1 MIRVLG
7 SCLVFGGGGLL
18 WWRQLQERRRRRRV
32 LADLLRILRSI
43 QEEIRMTRRPLPELF
58 EKMTGHCGTEVAELL
73 QSMAVAI
80 AGGRDAD
87 ETWDTGVFRLPL
99 SNQVREILLGLT
111 FNGDEDKVCKE
122 VALVIYGLSNCAEEL
137 DRSRAEEDKRSAALC
152 FSGAA
157 LLVILLI

>member
-58 EKMTGHCGTEVAELL
+58 EKMTGYCGTEVADLL
-73 QSMAVAI
+73 RNMAI
-80 AGGRDAD
+80 AITGGGDA
-87 ETWDTGVFRLPL
+87 EEAWDTGVFRLPL
-99 SNQVREILLGLT
+99 SDQVREILLGLT

-122 VALVIYGLSNCAEEL
+122 IALVIYGLSNCVEEL
-137 DRSRAEEDKRSAALC
+137 DCNRAEENKRSAALC